1 MNRVVDLTMTVR
13 DGMRGVSMETATTV
27 EREGW
32 NARHLHLY
40 SHAGTHMDSPYHFAA
55 GDQTIDEIPPD
66 RLMGRAWV
74 FDVRGVP
81 PRQPMTV
88 SDLGDGASRVQPGDG
103 VLLWSDWSRHVDD
116 ADYYRDHFPP
126 IGLEL
131 AKWFVDRGVR
141 MLGVE
146 PPSVGDVNDLPAV
159 TAVHQV
165 LLGGDVIIVEGLTNL
180 GSINAGSCDWWA
192 LPLKIDRGD
201 GAPCRSL
208 AIVAP

>member
-1 MNRVVDLTMTVR
+1 MSRVVDLTMTVR
-13 DGMRGVSMETATTV
+13 EGMRGVSMETACTV

-40 SHAGTHMDSPYHFAA
+40 SHSGTHMDSPYHFAA

-74 FDVRGVP
+74 FDVRQVP
-81 PRQPMTV
+81 DRRPLTV
-88 SDLGDGASRVQPGDG
+88 SDLGDGASRVQAGDG
-103 VLLWSDWSRHVDD
+103 ILLWSDWSRHVND
-116 ADYYRDHFPP
+116 ADHYRDNFPP

-131 AKWFVDRGVR
+131 ARWMVDRGVR

-165 LLGGDVIIVEGLTNL
+165 LLGGHVIIVEGLTNL
-180 GSINAGSCDWWA
+180 GAIDAPSCQWWA

-201 GAPCRSL
+201 GAPCRS
-208 AIVAP
+208 VAVV